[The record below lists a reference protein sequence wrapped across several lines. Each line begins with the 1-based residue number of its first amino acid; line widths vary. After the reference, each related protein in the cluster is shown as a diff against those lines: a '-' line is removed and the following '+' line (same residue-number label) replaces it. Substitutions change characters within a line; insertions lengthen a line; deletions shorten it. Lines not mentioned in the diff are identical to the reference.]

1 MIKHG
6 FVFVFLILKVSIAIQ
21 LFVSLGE
28 KGYRYV
34 IKLLTVFSLRVE
46 FGVSF
51 QIQ

>member
-1 MIKHG
+1 MTKHG

-28 KGYRYV
+28 KGYV